1 LHTRLL
7 TSLISILDKKDTAA
21 MIEYVVTIEGHQV
34 VALIDQ
40 HGFEVS
46 RFYIDGEFCDIYD
59 PSLCNPWKE
68 DTLAWHGFCSPTWKT
83 ILRGPFLGADGEPVL
98 VEFQIRSGADD
109 VYDRIL
115 CAGKIVKRWKNKR
128 G

>member
-1 LHTRLL
+1 
-7 TSLISILDKKDTAA
+7 

-40 HGFEVS
+40 FGFEPS
-46 RFYIDGEFCDIYD
+46 RVYIDGEFCDIYD
-59 PSLCNPWKE
+59 PSIINPWKG
-68 DTLAWHGFCSPTWKT
+68 DNDLWNGFWSPKWKT
-83 ILRGPFLGADGEPVL
+83 ILRGPFLGPDGEPVL
-98 VEFQIRSGADD
+98 VEFQIRSGMDD

-115 CAGKIVKRWKNKR
+115 CAGKKIKQWKNKR